1 MIKLKRVLALKLWE
15 IRETS
20 GGYDI
25 VIRIRIKKNRPG
37 IEQSQSQQSSV
48 GSQEGPSPV

>member
-1 MIKLKRVLALKLWE
+1 MLKRVLALKLWE

-25 VIRIRIKKNRPG
+25 VILTRIKKNRPG
-37 IEQSQSQQSSV
+37 IEQRQSQQTLT
-48 GSQEGPSPV
+48 GSKEGPSPG